1 MENKEIIDLRLSL
14 KKGDPLYKTFFK
26 IKEAIGI
33 KNNSEV
39 LRFILKQVSK
49 ISFSDFS
56 KIEILTENPPQE
68 AS

>member
-1 MENKEIIDLRLSL
+1 VESKEIIDLRLSL
-14 KKGDPLYKTFFK
+14 KKGDSLYKAFLK
-26 IKEAIGI
+26 IKGATGI

-49 ISFSDFS
+49 FSLSDFS
-56 KIEILTENPPQE
+56 KIEILTENLTQE

>member
-26 IKEAIGI
+26 IKGAIGI

-49 ISFSDFS
+49 ISFSNFS
-56 KIEILTENPPQE
+56 KIEILTENLPQG
-68 AS
+68 AT